1 MCESMFL
8 LNEADAAW
16 SETGAERCRQGPGIP
31 GSARPRRPRYRGVA
45 RAEGGTESYH
55 DLIPVGSGLHVLA
68 NRKTR
73 IEPDRNGQP
82 LIEEARCRDAE
93 SRQDRS
99 TIGGSLQ
106 KTTASQPKTLLRGLA
121 GLVRF
126 EISPPPLPLSTTKS
140 AIDLLAPVLLCQCV
154 PYLRA
159 AGVSSQACRFCPS
172 LASENR
178 VYRPAPAIDVR

>member
-16 SETGAERCRQGPGIP
+16 SETGAERCRQVPGIP
-31 GSARPRRPRYRGVA
+31 GSARPRGPRYRGVA

-93 SRQDRS
+93 SRQGRS

-106 KTTASQPKTLLRGLA
+106 KTTASQAKTLLRGLA

-140 AIDLLAPVLLCQCV
+140 AIDVLPPVLLCQCV

-159 AGVSSQACRFCPS
+159 VGISFSGLSFLPLLGLCNPS
-172 LASENR
+172 LPP
-178 VYRPAPAIDVR
+178 RPRH